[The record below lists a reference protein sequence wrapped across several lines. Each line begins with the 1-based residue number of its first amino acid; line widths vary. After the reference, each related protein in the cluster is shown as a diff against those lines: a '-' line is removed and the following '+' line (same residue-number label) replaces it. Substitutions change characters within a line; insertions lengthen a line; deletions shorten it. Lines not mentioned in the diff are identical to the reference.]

1 MNADR
6 QTAVIVGV
14 LFILATVF
22 SLVSTSIIA
31 PVIGAP
37 DYLVKISANDN
48 QVIVGVLLLL
58 AAAVSIV
65 LIPAMLFPI
74 LRRHYEGMALGYF
87 GFRILEAITL
97 VVDAISLLLL
107 MSLSREYVKAGL
119 PAASYFQTSGALLL
133 SAHDWIFPLNP
144 IIFGLGALM
153 FYYLLY
159 RSRLI
164 PRWLSAW
171 GLLGAALVLAFG
183 LLGLFGNI
191 LIYLALP
198 IAVQEMAL
206 AGWLIVK
213 GFNPSAFISESAKKS
228 SQ

>member
-1 MNADR
+1 MNSDR
-6 QTAVIVGV
+6 KTAVIVGV
-14 LFILATVF
+14 LFILATLF
-22 SLVSTSIIA
+22 SLASTSIIG

-37 DYLVKISANDN
+37 DYLVKISSNEN
-48 QVIVGVLLLL
+48 QVVVGVLLLL

-65 LIPAMLFPI
+65 LIPAMMFPV
-74 LRRHYEGMALGYF
+74 LRRHNEGIALGYF
-87 GFRILEAITL
+87 GFRVLEAETL

-107 MSLSREYVKAGL
+107 LSLGQEYAKAGV
-119 PAASYFQTSGALLL
+119 PAASYFQISGALLL

-144 IIFGLGALM
+144 IVFGLGALM

-159 RSRLI
+159 RSKLI
-164 PRWLSAW
+164 PGWLSAW
-171 GLLGAALVLAFG
+171 GFLGAALVLAFG

-198 IAVQEMAL
+198 IAVQEMVL
-206 AGWLIVK
+206 AVWLIVK
-213 GFNPSAFISESAKKS
+213 GFYPSAIVSESAKKS